1 MHKCL
6 PLRDRDHEADNEKN
20 TNVGITTHYFTT
32 HRHGFGADRCVDD
45 VTPERICHRSG
56 GLGAAVYSFIF
67 IVAGS
72 TVSCVANLIAIAYGQ
87 RIARPE
93 FGNQQIRL
101 AVKGAVLLS
110 AFLTVVLTFSF
121 AFVPD
126 LLVFSGQPAELT
138 APAMEY
144 VDTLKWAMLPS
155 LLLLVLRG
163 LTSAFGNV
171 RSIMVMSLLT
181 VALNVPI
188 SYVLAF
194 QLEFGLAGLGA
205 GTSLAALIVMIG
217 YGIWVFKRPLYA
229 PYAPWYNLDEYSL
242 KLMNPLLAMGFP
254 IALAALLEHGLI
266 YGGTLMAG
274 TIGVAALALHQIL
287 LQCLSFTWN
296 INFGF
301 SQAAAILVGQDF
313 GAEDYDGIKRTSI
326 RSFGLTTLLSVVL
339 AAGFMLWPELIA
351 GAFNLD
357 ANLTQLLIA
366 VLWVVALSFIVDA
379 WQLLAINLLRG
390 MKIVVAPTVMTAIG
404 YWLFGLP
411 AAWLLMQ
418 KFGLGG
424 IWAGIGIGLGVTG
437 ILLLMQL
444 LFAIRK
450 HRAPDSLAVA
460 AS

>member
-1 MHKCL
+1 MKKILTLAL
-6 PLRDRDHEADNEKN
+6 PLIISQLIAMALVL
-20 TNVGITTHYFTT
+20 T
-32 HRHGFGADRCVDD
+32 D
-45 VTPERICHRSG
+45 VWMMSRLSVSAIAAG

-121 AFVPD
+121 AFVPE

-194 QLEFGLAGLGA
+194 QLDFGLAGLGA

-357 ANLTQLLIA
+357 ANLTQLLIT

>member
-1 MHKCL
+1 MKKIL
-6 PLRDRDHEADNEKN
+6 SLAIPLIISQMISMALVL
-20 TNVGITTHYFTT
+20 T
-32 HRHGFGADRCVDD
+32 D
-45 VTPERICHRSG
+45 VWMMSRLSVSAIAAG
-56 GLGAAVYSFIF
+56 GLGASIYSFVF
-67 IVAGS
+67 IVASS
-72 TVSCVANLIAIAYGQ
+72 TVGCVANLIAIAYGQ

-110 AFLTVVLTFSF
+110 VILSLVLSISF
-121 AFVPD
+121 MFVPQ
-126 LLVFSGQPAELT
+126 LLAIANQPSELA
-138 APAMEY
+138 APAMQY

-194 QLEFGLAGLGA
+194 TMDLGLAGLGA
-205 GTSLAALIVMIG
+205 GTALAAFIVMIG
-217 YGIWVFKRPLYA
+217 YAAWVFKRPEYA
-229 PYAPWYNLDEYSL
+229 SFAPWLNKDEYSL
-242 KLMNPLLAMGFP
+242 SLLTPLMAMGLP

-274 TIGVAALALHQIL
+274 TISIAALALHQIL

-313 GAEDYDGIKRTSI
+313 GAENYDGIRRTAL
-326 RSFGLTTLLSVVL
+326 RSFGITTVLSIIL
-339 AAGFMLWPELIA
+339 AGGFMFWPEFIA
-351 GAFNLD
+351 GMFNLD
-357 ANLTQLLIA
+357 GELTHLLA
-366 VLWVVALSFIVDA
+366 MVLWVVALSFIVDA

-390 MKIVVAPTVMTAIG
+390 MKIVMGPTIMTAIG
-404 YWLFGLP
+404 YWVFGLP
-411 AAWLLMQ
+411 AAWLLMPH
-418 KFGLGG
+418 FELAG
-424 IWAGIGIGLGVTG
+424 IWGGIGIGLGVTG
-437 ILLLMQL
+437 VLLLVQL
-444 LFAIRK
+444 LMAIKKQRNTN
-450 HRAPDSLAVA
+450 SLAVA
-460 AS
+460 MG

>member
-1 MHKCL
+1 MKKILTLAL
-6 PLRDRDHEADNEKN
+6 PLIISQLIAMALVL
-20 TNVGITTHYFTT
+20 T
-32 HRHGFGADRCVDD
+32 D
-45 VTPERICHRSG
+45 VWMMSRLSVSAIAAG

-110 AFLTVVLTFSF
+110 VFLTVVLTFSF

-205 GTSLAALIVMIG
+205 GTSLAAPKCPFC
-217 YGIWVFKRPLYA
+217 YHSY
-229 PYAPWYNLDEYSL
+229 
-242 KLMNPLLAMGFP
+242 
-254 IALAALLEHGLI
+254 
-266 YGGTLMAG
+266 TLC
-274 TIGVAALALHQIL
+274 I
-287 LQCLSFTWN
+287 S
-296 INFGF
+296 
-301 SQAAAILVGQDF
+301 S
-313 GAEDYDGIKRTSI
+313 
-326 RSFGLTTLLSVVL
+326 
-339 AAGFMLWPELIA
+339 
-351 GAFNLD
+351 
-357 ANLTQLLIA
+357 
-366 VLWVVALSFIVDA
+366 
-379 WQLLAINLLRG
+379 
-390 MKIVVAPTVMTAIG
+390 
-404 YWLFGLP
+404 
-411 AAWLLMQ
+411 
-418 KFGLGG
+418 
-424 IWAGIGIGLGVTG
+424 
-437 ILLLMQL
+437 
-444 LFAIRK
+444 
-450 HRAPDSLAVA
+450 
-460 AS
+460 

>member
-1 MHKCL
+1 MKKILTLAL
-6 PLRDRDHEADNEKN
+6 PLIISQLIAMALVL
-20 TNVGITTHYFTT
+20 T
-32 HRHGFGADRCVDD
+32 D
-45 VTPERICHRSG
+45 VWMMSRLSVSAIAAG

>member
-1 MHKCL
+1 MKKIL
-6 PLRDRDHEADNEKN
+6 ALAFPLIISQLIAMALVL
-20 TNVGITTHYFTT
+20 T
-32 HRHGFGADRCVDD
+32 D
-45 VTPERICHRSG
+45 VWMMSRLSVSAIAAG
-56 GLGAAVYSFIF
+56 GLGASVFSFIF
-67 IVAGS
+67 IVASS

-87 RIARPE
+87 RVARPE

-101 AVKGAVLLS
+101 AVKGAVMLS
-110 AFLTVVLTFSF
+110 VFLSVILTFSF
-121 AFVPD
+121 AFVPE
-126 LLVFSGQPAELT
+126 LLTLAGQPPELAT
-138 APAMEY
+138 PAMQY

-171 RSIMVMSLLT
+171 RSIMVMSLMT
-181 VALNVPI
+181 VMLNVPI

-194 QLEFGLAGLGA
+194 ELDLGLAGLGA
-205 GTSLAALIVMIG
+205 GTSLAALIVMLG
-217 YGIWVFKRPLYA
+217 YGAWVFKRPQYMSF
-229 PYAPWYNLDEYSL
+229 APWLNIEEYTL
-242 KLMNPLLAMGFP
+242 KLMNPLLAMGLP

-301 SQAAAILVGQDF
+301 AQAAAILVGQDF
-313 GAEDYDGIKRTSI
+313 GANNYEGIKRTSI
-326 RSFGLTTLLSVVL
+326 NSFTLTSVLSIVL
-339 AAGFMLWPELIA
+339 AGGFMIWPELIA
-351 GAFNLD
+351 GMFNLD
-357 ANLTQLLIA
+357 AELTKLLVA

-390 MKIVVAPTVMTAIG
+390 MKIVVAPTIITAIG

-437 ILLLMQL
+437 ILLLGQL
-444 LFAIRK
+444 LS
-450 HRAPDSLAVA
+450 SLNRSAQVRLA
-460 AS
+460 H

>member
-1 MHKCL
+1 MKKILTLAL
-6 PLRDRDHEADNEKN
+6 PLIISQLIAMALVL
-20 TNVGITTHYFTT
+20 T
-32 HRHGFGADRCVDD
+32 D
-45 VTPERICHRSG
+45 VWMMSRLSVSAIAAG

-110 AFLTVVLTFSF
+110 VFLTVVLTFSF
-121 AFVPD
+121 AFVPE

-194 QLEFGLAGLGA
+194 QLEYGLAGLGA

-229 PYAPWYNLDEYSL
+229 SYAPWYNLDEYSL

-274 TIGVAALALHQIL
+274 TIGVTALALHQIL

-313 GAEDYDGIKRTSI
+313 GAEDYEGIKRTSI
-326 RSFGLTTLLSVVL
+326 RSFGLTTLLSVIM
-339 AAGFMLWPELIA
+339 AGGFMLWPELIA
-351 GAFNLD
+351 SIFNLD
-357 ANLTQLLIA
+357 ADLTKLLIA

-390 MKIVVAPTVMTAIG
+390 MKIVVAPTAMTAIG

-437 ILLLMQL
+437 ILLLVQL

>member
-1 MHKCL
+1 MKKIL
-6 PLRDRDHEADNEKN
+6 TLAFPLIISQLIAMALVL
-20 TNVGITTHYFTT
+20 T
-32 HRHGFGADRCVDD
+32 D
-45 VTPERICHRSG
+45 VWMMSRLSVSAIAAG

-110 AFLTVVLTFSF
+110 VFLTVVLTFSF
-121 AFVPD
+121 AFVPE

-194 QLEFGLAGLGA
+194 QLEYGLAGLGA

-229 PYAPWYNLDEYSL
+229 TYAPWYNLDEYSL

-313 GAEDYDGIKRTSI
+313 GAEDYEGIKRTSI
-326 RSFGLTTLLSVVL
+326 RSFGLTTLLSVIM
-339 AAGFMLWPELIA
+339 AGGFMLWPELIA

-357 ANLTQLLIA
+357 TNLTQLLIA

-390 MKIVVAPTVMTAIG
+390 MKIVVSPTAMTAIG

-424 IWAGIGIGLGVTG
+424 IWAGIGVGLGVTG
-437 ILLLMQL
+437 ILLLVQL